1 MEGRET
7 ESAVLTGV
15 SRIVSF
21 IHCLVTL
28 ASDKK
33 KQ

>member
-15 SRIVSF
+15 SRIVRF
-21 IHCLVTL
+21 INGLVTL
-28 ASDKK
+28 ASGKK